1 MKPILETQKN
11 ENSNAASS
19 LFNQTMY
26 MATGPSRI
34 SIKAGASG
42 TVKAPIKLS
51 GPKASIS
58 AISANDTL
66 T

>member
-11 ENSNAASS
+11 ENSNIVSS

-26 MATGPSRI
+26 MATGPTRI

-42 TVKAPIKLS
+42 THKAPLKLS
-51 GPKASIS
+51 YPKVSS
-58 AISANDTL
+58 GAISANDTL